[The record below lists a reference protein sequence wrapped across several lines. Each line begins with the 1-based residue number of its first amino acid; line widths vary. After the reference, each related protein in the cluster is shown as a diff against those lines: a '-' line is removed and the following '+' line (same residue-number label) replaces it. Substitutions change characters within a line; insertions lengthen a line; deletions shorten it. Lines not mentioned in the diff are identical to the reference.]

1 VTTAAGYGGGIA
13 TVVADF
19 SMSVDGFVAGP
30 DVSVAQPMGAGG
42 ERLHEWLFAD
52 PPSPEDAAIAR
63 DARDGT
69 GAVVLGRRTFE
80 VGLGAWGD
88 TPFPAPCFVVT
99 HEAREERVER
109 SGTFAFVT
117 AGLDVAVERARAAA
131 GERLVRVMGAD
142 VARQAL
148 AAGLVD
154 EVRLQLVPVL
164 LGSGVPLFGDAGPRV
179 ELERTRVVASPRVT
193 HVRLRVR

>member
-1 VTTAAGYGGGIA
+1 MA
-13 TVVADF
+13 TVIADF
-19 SMSVDGFVAGP
+19 SMSLDGFVAGP

-52 PPSPEDAAIAR
+52 PPSPEDEAIAR

-69 GAVVLGRRTFE
+69 GGVVLGRRTFD
-80 VGLGAWGD
+80 VGLGAWRD

-99 HEAREERVER
+99 HEARETRVER
-109 SGTFAFVT
+109 TGTFAFVT
-117 AGLDVAVERARAAA
+117 AGVEAAVERARAAA
-131 GERLVRVMGAD
+131 GERLVRIMGAD
-142 VARQAL
+142 VARQAF

-154 EVRLQLVPVL
+154 ELHLQLVPVL
-164 LGSGVPLFGDAGPRV
+164 LGAGRPLFGDDGPGV

-193 HVRLRVR
+193 HLHLRVR